1 MNFMEKQNEKIGKL
15 VALARNGIDGE
26 KQAAIEI
33 LKKLCEKHDFNFDD
47 VMSGSEEML
56 EYELKYKNGQLK
68 LARGVIARYGAISII
83 DKYYIDKFSKT
94 IYFSTTK
101 QKFLE
106 TIHAYSILSRQYEK
120 EKKETLKAFHKAFQY
135 VNDLY
140 YYPKE
145 GEELPENNS
154 THDPD
159 FWKRVNSISN
169 GIKKA
174 EIHLALKEK
183 NS

>member
-1 MNFMEKQNEKIGKL
+1 MEKQSEKIGKL
-15 VALARNGIDGE
+15 VALAKNGIDGE

-33 LKKLCEKHDFNFDD
+33 LKKLCEKHDLNFDD
-47 VMSGSEEML
+47 VMSENEEIL
-56 EYELKYKNGQLK
+56 EYELEYKAGQFK
-68 LARGVIARYGAISII
+68 LARGVIIRYGVININ
-83 DKYYIDKFSKT
+83 DEYRYNKFSRT

-101 QKFLE
+101 QRFLE

-120 EKKETLKAFHKAFQY
+120 EKRETLKAFFKAFQY

-140 YYPKE
+140 YKPKE

-154 THDPD
+154 TPDLD
-159 FWKRVNSISN
+159 FWKKVKSISH
-169 GIKKA
+169 GIKKS

-183 NS
+183 NL